1 MERTEENLG
10 IMISHEVKVGIII
23 HLCFLIEKTIS
34 GGKGKSFDK
43 LNEYRDKHS
52 KEFILVKQ
60 SLRRIELTY
69 NMNISDNELAF
80 IVRMVTEN
88 DISV

>member
-1 MERTEENLG
+1 MQRTEENLG
-10 IMISHEVKVGIII
+10 IIISHEVKVGIII

-34 GGKGKSFDK
+34 GGKGKRFDR

-69 NMNISDNELAF
+69 NINISDNELAF